1 MSKKKKIVLIIS
13 CSLIALVLIGALI
26 GTVAMILSGNAHGLA
41 SELLTG
47 YVNDLREKQELK
59 QIEREW
65 EKVVQ
70 NENSD
75 IAKIIIMDSHSLYD
89 ILYSSTIQPTRYETL
104 TDEKQIDSVIDILSG
119 YQMTWENIPKTV
131 DEFSSY
137 WESRRGKDGI
147 NIVLFD
153 TENRCFIRLLVY
165 EDGICEVDWDAE
177 IVSDTHVKWHKS
189 ACAPASET
197 LYQSLEALLD
207 EYES

>member
-1 MSKKKKIVLIIS
+1 MSKKKKTVLIIS
-13 CSLIALVLIGALI
+13 CSLIALILIGALI
-26 GTVAMILSGNAHGLA
+26 ATAALILSGNAHGLA
-41 SELLTG
+41 GELLTG

-75 IAKIIIMDSHSLYD
+75 IAKIIIMDSHSFYD

-137 WESRRGKDGI
+137 WESRRGKD
-147 NIVLFD
+147 
-153 TENRCFIRLLVY
+153 
-165 EDGICEVDWDAE
+165 
-177 IVSDTHVKWHKS
+177 
-189 ACAPASET
+189 
-197 LYQSLEALLD
+197 
-207 EYES
+207 